1 MERRGRP
8 KLATVERSKARPAPR
23 ACRGHVA
30 SVWRAPSC
38 PMPALRVRPPFF
50 DFAQEATQRGVGKHR
65 EPLGE
70 RAARHGARGS
80 SVQPSVRRVV
90 VARVGDPHVR
100 LPASRSNVWPRS
112 WKRFLIDFMYGRG
125 LAMLY
130 PNLRLQRSFSTTF
143 MERGGHSA
151 KDGREEAIQAR
162 DRREMQPRWQPRW
175 QPRGSREAAGRRPGE
190 ICPKRP

>member
-1 MERRGRP
+1 M
-8 KLATVERSKARPAPR
+8 
-23 ACRGHVA
+23 
-30 SVWRAPSC
+30 
-38 PMPALRVRPPFF
+38 
-50 DFAQEATQRGVGKHR
+50 
-65 EPLGE
+65 
-70 RAARHGARGS
+70 
-80 SVQPSVRRVV
+80 QPSVTRVV
-90 VARVGDPHVR
+90 LPGVGDPHVR

-175 QPRGSREAAGRRPGE
+175 QPRGSRGPGE